1 MYHKTLTYGNNSIV
15 RDSDKAWIPLDME
28 NTDYKEFEQWAIEN
42 NTSLE
47 QLPTWPQKPQE
58 DIIQEYYQAMRQL
71 FDDVAKQ
78 KDYDDAMSIAS
89 YYASTN
95 VQWAQESQTF
105 IAWRDACW
113 NVALH
118 ILDEV
123 QTGTRSAPSIADF
136 LNELPIIQW
145 S

>member
-1 MYHKTLTYGNNSIV
+1 MKALIKDYIV
-15 RDSDKAWIPLDME
+15 VDMSENAFEVHPSFLWIDAPEGCKIGWILNPESKIITPPEPKALELNDFYM
-28 NTDYKEFEQWAIEN
+28 
-42 NTSLE
+42 SL
-47 QLPTWPQKPQE
+47 
-58 DIIQEYYQAMRQL
+58 RQL

-78 KDYDDAMSIAS
+78 KDYDDAMSIVS

-95 VQWAQESQTF
+95 SLWAQESQTF
-105 IAWRDACW
+105 VAWRDNCW
-113 NVALH
+113 SVALQ